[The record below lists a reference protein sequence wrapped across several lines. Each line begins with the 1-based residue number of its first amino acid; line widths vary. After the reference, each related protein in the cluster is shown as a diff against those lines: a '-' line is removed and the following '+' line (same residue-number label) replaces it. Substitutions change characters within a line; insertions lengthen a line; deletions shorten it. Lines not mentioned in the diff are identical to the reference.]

1 MVGDVSRNLPI
12 SAVGCYCVYVT
23 VSVRA
28 DVVRVRCDSLY
39 YKLSHKLSCSDS
51 YFTHLKVKLRVVGC
65 NYAAIP

>member
-28 DVVRVRCDSLY
+28 DMVRVRCDSLY
-39 YKLSHKLSCSDS
+39 YKLSCSDS
-51 YFTHLKVKLRVVGC
+51 YFTHLKVT
-65 NYAAIP
+65 